1 LPRDEGFLAIV
12 DPEDLEILDWLA
24 RSTVKGK
31 RGAKPQA
38 AQRGGVEFAGSW
50 ESNGRIPVV

>member
-1 LPRDEGFLAIV
+1 LRQDKGFRAIV

-31 RGAKPQA
+31 RGAAPQD
-38 AQRGGVEFAGSW
+38 AQRGGGEFAGSR
-50 ESNGRIPVV
+50 ESNGRIPDA